1 VLGSPGVLDGSKLR
15 FSKLASLALLYS
27 FPGVDGALPLAVAT
41 SSLILVFILL
51 DYYFTSSFEVLI
63 LIFVIR
69 GSRVARR

>member
-1 VLGSPGVLDGSKLR
+1 MLDGSKLR
-15 FSKLASLALLYS
+15 FSKLASLVLLHS
-27 FPGVDGALPLAVAT
+27 FPGVDGALPLAAAT